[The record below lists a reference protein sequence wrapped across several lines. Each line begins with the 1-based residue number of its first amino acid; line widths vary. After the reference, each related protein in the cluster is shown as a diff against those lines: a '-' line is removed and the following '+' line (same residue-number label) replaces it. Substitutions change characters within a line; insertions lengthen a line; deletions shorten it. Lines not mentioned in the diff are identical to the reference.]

1 MYCIMSRTDPHQ
13 TWAQSCTCHMSK
25 GLLENIPVV
34 ESTLSAP
41 QQITSGNVKLGITT
55 IAQPTNDYLRGLS
68 WGGTKWDWSQS
79 SPSNYRL
86 TYYFGVAMAANDPN
100 YPSGVSALNGS
111 AIPLDNWTEAEKSA
125 MRVGLGLW
133 TQLIGIPTE
142 EVYDVSEANLKFY
155 ITASNTGY
163 LGAQFGPHSGVYQ
176 GTGIYVR
183 ISGNYWTNSLA
194 PGGFGF
200 ITIIHEIGHGLGLAH
215 PHDTGGGSTRF
226 PGVTSSSDQ
235 GDNNLN
241 QNTFT
246 VMSYIDT
253 NSGIN
258 PSSAAA
264 YGFCKGPMAFDI
276 ATMEYLYGLSSSFQA
291 SDNTYEITT
300 GTVAGTDGYTCI
312 YDTGGNDLV
321 IYNGTQAITIDL
333 RPATIQNELGGGGF
347 ISKSNNTS
355 VFSGLTIAQGVT
367 IENAT
372 GGSAGDTIYQAEN
385 VSNIINGQGG
395 EDFVYYSGNF
405 VDYTIADISGSNDGT
420 IVTVSK
426 PVNGVTYTDTL
437 YNMEKMVFLDGI
449 INTNNIVAPPSSS
462 IYSATPNLIINS
474 TNTTVSSDLTIST
487 NSQNIT
493 NLEVIIDQLN
503 HTWVGDLFITLTNTS
518 TGTSVVLCR
527 LSGAGIY
534 GSSGNDFIGTVF
546 TDNSV
551 TDINSITSSS
561 VPHTGNY
568 FPSNDGVRT
577 YLNAFNGENIN
588 STWRLTVTDTYPA
601 LDNGVLVKWSI
612 KVQPSQQDLRPY
624 AYGTISLN
632 HEWQTVTFS
641 RPFENTPVVIV
652 SDPGY
657 VGPGACFIRVRNVT
671 TTTFQAKLQE
681 MNNMD
686 GFHFYETCSYIA
698 GEVGTTQ
705 LDADNTIQFGY
716 VDMSQTIGKNGFWK
730 PFNFITVNINPFS
743 DTACVLTQ
751 TNTFNDST
759 PVTTRV
765 RNITDNSFQVA
776 LQEEEGSMG
785 PLPPTP
791 QHGTE
796 RVAWVAMNK
805 GTFTDSTQNIQFER
819 ANTFETI
826 TNNFSTISFPHSF
839 NSAPGVIVKPNTVE
853 GLNPCNARTGTITN
867 TQFQCKV
874 MEENSADTEM
884 LHLPEGVCYFAIG
897 N

>member
-1 MYCIMSRTDPHQ
+1 MTQNDPHQ
-13 TWAQSCTCHMSK
+13 TWARSCNCHMTR
-25 GLLENIPVV
+25 GVVDNIPNI
-34 ESTLSAP
+34 ESSPNTP
-41 QQITSGNVKLGITT
+41 QQISSGNVKLGITT

-68 WGGTKWDWSQS
+68 WGGTKWDWSQT

-86 TYYFGVAMAANDPN
+86 TYYFGVAMAATDPN
-100 YPSGVSALNGS
+100 YPSGVTALNGY
-111 AIPLDNWTEAEKSA
+111 AIALDNWTEAEKSA

-133 TQLIGIPTE
+133 TQMIGIPTE
-142 EVYDVSEANLKFY
+142 EVYNVNEANLKFY
-155 ITASNTGY
+155 ITAENTGY
-163 LGAQFGPHSGVYQ
+163 FGAQFGPHSGTYQ

-200 ITIIHEIGHGLGLAH
+200 ITIIHELGHGLGLAH
-215 PHDTGGGSTRF
+215 PHDSGGGSTRF
-226 PGVTSSSDQ
+226 PGVTSSGDQ

-253 NSGIN
+253 SSGIN
-258 PSSAAA
+258 PSTAAA

-276 ATMEYLYGLSSSFQA
+276 ATMEYLYGLSSNFQ
-291 SDNTYEITT
+291 SGNNTSEITT

-321 IYNGTQAITIDL
+321 IYNGSEAITIDL

-355 VFSGLTIAQGVT
+355 VFSGFTIANGVT

-395 EDFVYYSGNF
+395 EDFVYFSRNF
-405 VDYTIADISGSNDGT
+405 SAYTVSDISGANDGS
-420 IVTVSK
+420 IVTVSI
-426 PVNGVTYTDTL
+426 PIDGVTYTDTL
-437 YNMEKMVFLDGI
+437 YNIEKMVFSDGT
-449 INTNNIVAPPSSS
+449 INTNNIIAPPSST
-462 IYSATPNLIINS
+462 IYSATPNLTINQS
-474 TNTTVSSDLTIST
+474 NTTVTSDLTIT
-487 NSQNIT
+487 DNPQKIT
-493 NLEVIIDQLN
+493 KLEVIIDQLD
-503 HTWVGDLFITLTNTS
+503 HTWVGDLFIKLTNTA
-518 TGTSVVLCR
+518 TGTEVVLTR
-527 LSGAGIY
+527 LAGSGIY

-546 TDNSV
+546 TDDSV

-568 FPSNDGVRT
+568 YPSNDGVRT
-577 YLNAFNGENIN
+577 YLNVFNGESVN

-601 LDNGVLVKWSI
+601 LDHGTLVKWSI
-612 KVQPSQQDLRPY
+612 KVQPSVQDIPPY
-624 AYGTISLN
+624 VHGTLSVN
-632 HEWQTVTFS
+632 HIWQTVTFS
-641 RPFENTPVVIV
+641 RPFVNIPVVIV
-652 SDPGY
+652 GDPTY
-657 VGPGACFIRVRNVT
+657 KGPGPAFVRVRNVT
-671 TTTFQAKLQE
+671 LTTFEVRLQE
-681 MNNMD
+681 MAHMD
-686 GFHFYETCSYIA
+686 QFHFNETCSYIA

-705 LDADNTIQFGY
+705 LDGSNTIQFGY
-716 VDMSQTIGKNGFWK
+716 VDISNTMGKNGSFL
-730 PFNFITVNINPFS
+730 PFNWVNVNIGPFS

-765 RNITDNSFQVA
+765 TGMTDRLFRVI
-776 LQEEEGSMG
+776 LQESEAACGNT
-785 PLPPTP
+785 PPTP

-805 GTFTDSTQNIQFER
+805 GTYTDSTNNLKIVRQLTN
-819 ANTFETI
+819 ANFNHNPRTVTFPTSFTSI
-826 TNNFSTISFPHSF
+826 PRLIAKPSTMRG
-839 NSAPGVIVKPNTVE
+839 A
-853 GLNPCNARTGTITN
+853 NPCNLRVTGLGTTAFAGI
-867 TQFQCKV
+867 
-874 MEENSADTEM
+874 MREEYSSDKEVN
-884 LHLPEGVCYFAIG
+884 HVVEGVGYFAIG

>member
-1 MYCIMSRTDPHQ
+1 MSHSIANQ
-13 TWAQSCTCHMSK
+13 TWANQCTCHMTR
-25 GLLENIPVV
+25 GTADDTQEV
-34 ESTLSAP
+34 EPGNSSP
-41 QQITSGNVKLGITT
+41 QQISSGNVKLGTTT

-79 SPSNYRL
+79 SPSNHVL
-86 TYYFGVAMAANDPN
+86 TYYFGVAMASNDPN
-100 YPSGVSALNGS
+100 YPAGVTALNGS
-111 AIPLDNWTEAEKSA
+111 PMALDNWTDSEKAA
-125 MRVGLGLW
+125 MRVALNLW
-133 TQLIGIPTE
+133 TQLMGMPTE
-142 EVYDVSEANLKFY
+142 EVTDVSEANLKFY
-155 ITASNTGY
+155 ITDTSPGY
-163 LGAQFGPHSGVYQ
+163 LGAQYGPHSGTYQ

-183 ISGNYWTNSLA
+183 ISGGYWSTSLA

-200 ITIIHEIGHGLGLAH
+200 ITLIHELGHGLGLAH

-258 PSSAAA
+258 PSSATS

-276 ATMEYLYGLSSSFQA
+276 ATMEYLYGLSSNFQA

-321 IYNGTQAITIDL
+321 IYNGAQAITIDL

-385 VSNIINGQGG
+385 VNNIINGQGG
-395 EDFVYYSGNF
+395 EDFVYFSGNYAN
-405 VDYTIADISGSNDGT
+405 YTVSDISGSNDGS
-420 IVTVSK
+420 IVTVSI
-426 PVNGVTYTDTL
+426 PISGVTYTDTL
-437 YNMEKMVFLDGI
+437 YNIEKMVFADGI
-449 INTNNIVAPPSSS
+449 VDTNNLVSPPTFST
-462 IYSATPNLIINS
+462 YSATPNLPINS
-474 TNTTVSSDLTIST
+474 SNTTINSDLTIST

-493 NLEVIIDQLN
+493 NLEVVIDQLN

-534 GSSGNDFIGTVF
+534 GSSGNNFIGTVF

-601 LDNGVLVKWSI
+601 LDDGLLVKWSI

-624 AYGTISLN
+624 VYGTISVN
-632 HEWQTVTFS
+632 HTWQTVTFS
-641 RPFENTPVVIV
+641 RPFENIPVVIV
-652 SDPGY
+652 SDPTY
-657 VGPGACFIRVRNVT
+657 VGPGPCFTRVRNVT
-671 TTTFQAKLQE
+671 LTTFEVRLQE
-681 MNNMD
+681 MEHMD
-686 GFHFYETCSYIA
+686 QFHFFETCSYIA

-705 LDADNTIQFGY
+705 LDTGNTIQFGF
-716 VDMSQTIGKNGFWK
+716 VDTNKTVGKNGGFA
-730 PFNFITVNINPFS
+730 PFLFDTVNIGPFS

-751 TNTFNDST
+751 TNTFNDPT

-765 RNITDNSFQVA
+765 NRITDRTFDVA
-776 LQEEEGSMG
+776 LQESEAKIGNI
-785 PLPPTP
+785 PPCP

-805 GTFTDSTQNIQFER
+805 GTFTDSTYNLKFER
-819 ANTFETI
+819 QNTPEAIVTHNF
-826 TNNFSTISFPHSF
+826 TNVSFTHSF
-839 NSAPGVIVKPNTVE
+839 IAAPIVIVKPSSFL
-853 GLNPCNARTGTITN
+853 GANPCNARIGQITN
-867 TQFQCKV
+867 TYFTCQ
-874 MEENSADTEM
+874 MREEYSSDPEVA
-884 LHLPEGVCYFAIG
+884 HLPESVSYFAIG